1 MIRGIDID
9 PSYSNLRLSFNKI
22 KMGFVLIG
30 SLIFISMA
38 FIDGCNAAQATCEFG
53 PMPGVEGN
61 TLYLYNILLF
71 SIKTHTSAY
80 FAYNLNRMK

>member
-1 MIRGIDID
+1 
-9 PSYSNLRLSFNKI
+9 
-22 KMGFVLIG
+22 MGFVLIG

-71 SIKTHTSAY
+71 SKTQTSTY
-80 FAYNLNRMK
+80 FAYNLNIHSMFYSGH

>member
-1 MIRGIDID
+1 
-9 PSYSNLRLSFNKI
+9 
-22 KMGFVLIG
+22 MGFVLIG

-71 SIKTHTSAY
+71 SIVLTSTY
-80 FAYNLNRMK
+80 FAYNLNIQSMFHSGH

>member
-1 MIRGIDID
+1 
-9 PSYSNLRLSFNKI
+9 
-22 KMGFVLIG
+22 MGFVLIG

-61 TLYLYNILLF
+61 TLYLISLRYLIVF
-71 SIKTHTSAY
+71 TSAY
-80 FAYNLNRMK
+80 FVYNLNIYPNVCSGH

>member
-1 MIRGIDID
+1 MQIKDNIGSIQLYNIVQWINID
-9 PSYSNLRLSFNKI
+9 PSASNSRLSFNKI

-30 SLIFISMA
+30 SLIFISMV

-61 TLYLYNILLF
+61 TLCLYNILLF
-71 SIKTHTSAY
+71 
-80 FAYNLNRMK
+80 

>member
-1 MIRGIDID
+1 
-9 PSYSNLRLSFNKI
+9 
-22 KMGFVLIG
+22 MGFILIG

-71 SIKTHTSAY
+71 SKIQTSTYSAY
-80 FAYNLNRMK
+80 NSNIHSNLYSGH

>member
-1 MIRGIDID
+1 
-9 PSYSNLRLSFNKI
+9 
-22 KMGFVLIG
+22 MGFVLIG

-71 SIKTHTSAY
+71 SIIQSLAY
-80 FAYNLNRMK
+80 SAYNLNIHSNFCSWH